1 MGGAMKYL
9 GLWSSGLRNFFEKLV
24 KPFSNPLPPSPY
36 ILNVRSLNVP
46 EDDIECESFTVIS
59 IDSFLY
65 TKTNIT

>member
-1 MGGAMKYL
+1 MKYL
-9 GLWSSGLRNFFEKLV
+9 GLWSSGLRNFFEKFV
-24 KPFSNPLPPSPY
+24 KPFSNPPRSPY